1 LPTHLVQRQFGT
13 HAEAYVHS
21 PVHAHGESL
30 GRVLALAE
38 PQPHWWVLDIATG
51 GGHTALALAPYVAAV
66 VALDLTA
73 AMLRAAREHAHRRGI
88 AGVLWLQADGASLPL
103 ATERF
108 DLITCRVALH
118 HFADPAAAV
127 AAWARV
133 LRPGGRL
140 VLVDNIAPADSEAA
154 AYINAFERQRDPSH
168 VWMYPLAALVAFCQQ
183 AGFHIRH
190 CEQLSKPMDFQA
202 WMDRMGVSPSDR
214 AHLHR
219 LLWGSQGQARA
230 FLQPQETP
238 EGITFALH
246 EGIILA
252 VKTA

>member
-1 LPTHLVQRQFGT
+1 M
-13 HAEAYVHS
+13 HS

-38 PQPHWWVLDIATG
+38 PQPHWWALDVATG
-51 GGHTALALAPYVAAV
+51 GGHTALALTPYVATV

-73 AMLRAAREHAHRRGI
+73 AMLWAAREHAHRRGVN
-88 AGVLWLQADGASLPL
+88 GVLWLQADGAALPL

-108 DLITCRVALH
+108 DLVTCRIALH

-127 AAWARV
+127 SEWARV

-140 VLVDNIAPADSEAA
+140 VLVDNIAPADIEAA
-154 AYINAFERQRDPSH
+154 AYINAFERLRDPSH
-168 VWMYPLAALVAFCQQ
+168 VWMYPLTTLVAFCQQ
-183 AGFHIRH
+183 AGLHVRH
-190 CEQLSKPMDFQA
+190 REQLSKPMDFQA
-202 WMDRMGVSPSDR
+202 WMDRMGVSLSDQAQLR
-214 AHLHR
+214 S
-219 LLWGSQGQARA
+219 LLWTSQGQARA

-238 EGITFALH
+238 EGVTFALH

-252 VKTA
+252 VKTT